1 MLGTVWHSSLQV
13 TKSLRTVLGPIIV
26 ALLVV
31 GFSPLALPWAS
42 HSGSSEKGITS
53 AHPAGTVNT
62 ATTPDVLDSRPIRVR
77 SQDDF
82 VYSGAGAHQ
91 YFTSVAASPDP
102 SFATISTSTNF
113 ASFLALG
120 DWNRDG
126 KDDLFDATA
135 NYVSVTLRASDPASA
150 DLAAKGATYQLA
162 FYTTRYY
169 VLKGLAAGDWDG
181 DGYVDSFVASQYSN
195 TGTSYKVDM
204 RRTSTGGA
212 TDGYVYQLVYT
223 TSDAIL
229 SVAAG
234 DFNGDGRADL
244 ALIVQSGTLYYVR
257 VVLSAGTSSCRGCV
271 GTYGIFYA
279 KVTGTPTGVAMGDWD
294 RDGYSDV
301 IFAEQRSSTDY
312 RYDVLFGRKSASSG
326 PVTDLTSAVVQIMST
341 TIQPITITS
350 GDWNNDGRDDL
361 IVLHYGNSASWRDV
375 KITYSGSTGP
385 GNAATG
391 GLITITLYEPVYGF
405 AAGDWSGD
413 SVFARYAGVRGNR
426 DIPVPVA
433 MLTPPPFDSS
443 RSDIPSGYAFYGTGT
458 TVGGTYTGTL
468 SAFAGAGVTFG
479 DKFRACIF
487 VCLAEFE
494 LKFEVMLSG
503 HVTLQ
508 WGRTFETRQDIQTQV
523 QGTDFYN
530 SATGTYEPVVI
541 VAHWQYDDYKLEFYK
556 VVAGTVVKYFF
567 PTSVGQGLGDFVI
580 NLPIATNT
588 WIERKFLSNYNAGRP
603 PDMPALSF
611 SRVGGDLN
619 SYRTDSVY
627 TTAPLVWSGP
637 LSFSEFNGRQA
648 SSVTLSQGN
657 TLGWETGWQLQVNG
671 EISGTVATV
680 TAGFIFTAGLA
691 GSDLWTLNHG
701 SSFTIG
707 GQPAKLV
714 GFWTDSWPGEEYE
727 TYGYWSRAYV
737 KKISLPTR
745 VSVIG
750 LTLLVLDW
758 KVEFMNEGYPAKI
771 TSTSKSSST
780 VSLYWMHSGG
790 VDPSGASRRTG
801 YYVEWSTSSSF
812 STVFTSSLL
821 GSSTSSFTVG
831 SLAASTT
838 YYFRVKAVFNSPT
851 AFTNLSGVVS
861 VTTSASGGG
870 GGGGGGNCPPICPI

>member
-1 MLGTVWHSSLQV
+1 
-13 TKSLRTVLGPIIV
+13 
-26 ALLVV
+26 
-31 GFSPLALPWAS
+31 
-42 HSGSSEKGITS
+42 EKGITS
-53 AHPAGTVNT
+53 AHPAGTVYT

-126 KDDLFDATA
+126 KDDLF
-135 NYVSVTLRASDPASA
+135 
-150 DLAAKGATYQLA
+150 
-162 FYTTRYY
+162 
-169 VLKGLAAGDWDG
+169 
-181 DGYVDSFVASQYSN
+181 
-195 TGTSYKVDM
+195 
-204 RRTSTGGA
+204 
-212 TDGYVYQLVYT
+212 
-223 TSDAIL
+223 
-229 SVAAG
+229 VAAG

-350 GDWNNDGRDDL
+350 GDWNTDGRDDL
-361 IVLHYGNSASWRDV
+361 IVLHYSNSASWRDV

-479 DKFRACIF
+479 DKFR
-487 VCLAEFE
+487 
-494 LKFEVMLSG
+494 
-503 HVTLQ
+503 
-508 WGRTFETRQDIQTQV
+508 
-523 QGTDFYN
+523 
-530 SATGTYEPVVI
+530 
-541 VAHWQYDDYKLEFYK
+541 
-556 VVAGTVVKYFF
+556 
-567 PTSVGQGLGDFVI
+567 
-580 NLPIATNT
+580 
-588 WIERKFLSNYNAGRP
+588 
-603 PDMPALSF
+603 
-611 SRVGGDLN
+611 
-619 SYRTDSVY
+619 
-627 TTAPLVWSGP
+627 
-637 LSFSEFNGRQA
+637 
-648 SSVTLSQGN
+648 
-657 TLGWETGWQLQVNG
+657 
-671 EISGTVATV
+671 
-680 TAGFIFTAGLA
+680 
-691 GSDLWTLNHG
+691 
-701 SSFTIG
+701 
-707 GQPAKLV
+707 
-714 GFWTDSWPGEEYE
+714 
-727 TYGYWSRAYV
+727 
-737 KKISLPTR
+737 
-745 VSVIG
+745 
-750 LTLLVLDW
+750 
-758 KVEFMNEGYPAKI
+758 
-771 TSTSKSSST
+771 
-780 VSLYWMHSGG
+780 
-790 VDPSGASRRTG
+790 
-801 YYVEWSTSSSF
+801 
-812 STVFTSSLL
+812 
-821 GSSTSSFTVG
+821 
-831 SLAASTT
+831 
-838 YYFRVKAVFNSPT
+838 
-851 AFTNLSGVVS
+851 
-861 VTTSASGGG
+861 
-870 GGGGGGNCPPICPI
+870 